1 MRKNNRKGFTIVEL
15 VIVIAVIAI
24 LAGVLIPTF
33 AGVVSKANA
42 SKALQEAQNAIKVVA
57 AEYAEKGE
65 AMPNATVYYL
75 DKDASAA
82 DAKVE
87 YTVAF
92 ANGVAGAAVD
102 AKGVDFTYT
111 SGDCYAKTAI
121 VVKEAETATDAE
133 GNTVTAPAVNTTVV
147 ADLAK
152 NIIVVVDAD

>member
-1 MRKNNRKGFTIVEL
+1 MRRNNKKGFTIVEL

-75 DKDASAA
+75 DKDASAT

-92 ANGVAGAAVD
+92 ANGVAGAAVKAEASTTVPSGD
-102 AKGVDFTYT
+102 TYT
-111 SGDCYAKTAI
+111 FFATTKTI
-121 VVKEAETATDAE
+121 KGAETAK
-133 GNTVTAPAVNTTVV
+133 AVS
-147 ADLAK
+147 DLAK